1 MKNIGN
7 ARKGV
12 GLPGKLQHIL
22 PRSCLLTTQKSIIRS
37 HLDYGN
43 VIYDPPSNAT
53 FISETESVQYTAA
66 LAITGA
72 IRRSSHRKLHQ

>member
-12 GLPGKLQHIL
+12 GPPGKLQHIL
-22 PRSCLLTTQKSIIRS
+22 PRS

-53 FISETESVQYTAA
+53 FISKTESVQYNAA